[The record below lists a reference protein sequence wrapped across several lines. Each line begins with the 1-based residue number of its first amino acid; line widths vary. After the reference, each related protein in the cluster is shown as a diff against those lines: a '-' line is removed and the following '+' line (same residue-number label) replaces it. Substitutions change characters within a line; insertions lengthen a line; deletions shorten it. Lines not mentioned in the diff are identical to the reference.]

1 MLFSLLALM
10 AKLCLSV
17 GVGESLGGGEKTG
30 GSFSTLD
37 TEAMDRVRFTLALDR
52 DRPLL
57 LGELEDGGGS

>member
-1 MLFSLLALM
+1 MFSLLALM
-10 AKLCLSV
+10 AKPCLSV
-17 GVGESLGGGEKTG
+17 GGSLGDGEKTG

-37 TEAMDRVRFTLALDR
+37 TEAMDRVRFTLAFDL